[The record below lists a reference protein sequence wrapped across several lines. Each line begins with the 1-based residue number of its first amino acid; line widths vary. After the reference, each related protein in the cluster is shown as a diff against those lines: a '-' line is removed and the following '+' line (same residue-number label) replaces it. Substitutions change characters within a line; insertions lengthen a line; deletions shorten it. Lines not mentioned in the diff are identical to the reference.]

1 MILANH
7 YLSPAEIEKLNEI
20 MDTAEWVNAEYIGRK
35 ELWLDGKFLLEDDPV
50 FFSDESNVLYAPPYY
65 AEIES
70 EDMDFI
76 MSLQGRREYTCDMGG
91 LYSKLTLTLAP
102 KFFEFSSHPL
112 SSEVYYGDYEETED
126 SIILKDDETEAV
138 FTFIKSDGKLIFD
151 EKNSSPLPEYN
162 GVENL
167 EDGAEF
173 KQ

>member
-1 MILANH
+1 MNVF
-7 YLSPAEIEKLNEI
+7 SPSSTDE
-20 MDTAEWVNAEYIGRK
+20 
-35 ELWLDGKFLLEDDPV
+35 PV
-50 FFSDESNVLYAPPYY
+50 FFSDEVNVLYAPPYY

-70 EDMDFI
+70 EDMDFV

-138 FTFIKSDGKLIFD
+138 FTFRKSEGKLIFD
-151 EKNSSPLPEYN
+151 AKNSSPLPQYK
-162 GVENL
+162 GTENL
-167 EDGAEF
+167 EDGAVF